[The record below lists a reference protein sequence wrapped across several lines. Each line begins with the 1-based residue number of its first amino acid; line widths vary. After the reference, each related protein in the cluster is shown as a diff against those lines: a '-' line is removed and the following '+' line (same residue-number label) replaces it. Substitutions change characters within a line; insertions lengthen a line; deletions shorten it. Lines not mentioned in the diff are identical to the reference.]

1 LRANFIYSDLNP
13 CGGGE
18 RLTLVTMKSILE
30 MGINIDLTTLEMP
43 NVQKI
48 ENAFGR
54 NFALIIKRISKVHVL
69 QHILDEKSIERI
81 MKNGYDI
88 MINTHGDID
97 PFYNNSLTKNN
108 AITYC
113 HFPTAKYL
121 IDSENNDYLG
131 KHIKIAREAFSKSS
145 CLADNTNE
153 ANSNVQRKHDIQ
165 NTDDFDRKKYLKWL
179 KDTYEK
185 MMKNTTVITN
195 SEYSRKAI
203 FEAYGIKDAIV
214 LSPPVDVDKFRDS
227 FFSSHSL
234 STSVNNDGQNE
245 RQDFIMVVSR
255 IEPAKKIENAVTLA
269 KLLKD
274 KAIGKGMRIVGNLEP
289 YYYDYYTHIKKKIDE
304 FDLENFI
311 TLEINVNLDK
321 MLSLMKKSKV
331 YFHPRPDEHFGIS
344 IVEAMSA
351 GLVPIVSDEGGQ
363 TEYVPLKYQ
372 YHTLEHAAQIIASA
386 ILVPSS
392 ERIIISNSV
401 QKFSLSNY
409 IKKFQDIVGKVLAKK
424 IKQK

>member
-30 MGINIDLTTLEMP
+30 MDIDIDLTTLEMP
-43 NVQKI
+43 NVEKI
-48 ENAFGR
+48 ENAFGKDI
-54 NFALIIKRISKVHVL
+54 ALIIKRIKKVHVL
-69 QHILDEKSIERI
+69 QHILDKQSIENI
-81 MKNGYDI
+81 MKNEYNI

-97 PFYNNSLTKNN
+97 PFYNNSFTKNN

-113 HFPTAKYL
+113 HYPTAKYF
-121 IDSENNDYLG
+121 IDSDDKDYLE
-131 KHIKIAREAFSKSS
+131 KHIKIARAAFSRSS
-145 CLADNTNE
+145 SFADTTTDTT
-153 ANSNVQRKHDIQ
+153 SNIQRKQDIQ
-165 NTDDFDRKKYLKWL
+165 STDNFDIKKYLKWL
-179 KDTYEK
+179 KYTYEK

-203 FEAYGIKDAIV
+203 IDAYGIKDAIV
-214 LSPPVDVDKFRDS
+214 ISPPVDVDEFRDS
-227 FFSSHSL
+227 FLSSFSL
-234 STSVNNDGQNE
+234 SSSANDNE
-245 RQDFIMVVSR
+245 REDFIMVVSR

-274 KAIGKGMRIVGNLEP
+274 RGIGKGMRIIGSLEP
-289 YYYDYYTHIKKKIDE
+289 FYYGYYTQIKNMID
-304 FDLENFI
+304 DLNLGDFI
-311 TLEINVNLDK
+311 TLETNVNLNK

-351 GLVPIVSDEGGQ
+351 GLVPIVSDDGGQ
-363 TEYVPLKYQ
+363 TEFVPLKYH
-372 YHTLEHAAQIIASA
+372 YHTLEQAAQIISSA
-386 ILVPSS
+386 FLVPYS

-401 QKFSLSNY
+401 QKFSSSNY
-409 IKKFQDIVGKVLAKK
+409 IKKFQNIVCKVLAKN
-424 IKQK
+424 

>member
-1 LRANFIYSDLNP
+1 
-13 CGGGE
+13 
-18 RLTLVTMKSILE
+18 
-30 MGINIDLTTLEMP
+30 
-43 NVQKI
+43 
-48 ENAFGR
+48 
-54 NFALIIKRISKVHVL
+54 
-69 QHILDEKSIERI
+69 
-81 MKNGYDI
+81 
-88 MINTHGDID
+88 
-97 PFYNNSLTKNN
+97 
-108 AITYC
+108 
-113 HFPTAKYL
+113 
-121 IDSENNDYLG
+121 
-131 KHIKIAREAFSKSS
+131 
-145 CLADNTNE
+145 
-153 ANSNVQRKHDIQ
+153 
-165 NTDDFDRKKYLKWL
+165 
-179 KDTYEK
+179 

-195 SEYSRKAI
+195 SEFSRKAI

-227 FFSSHSL
+227 FFSSYSL
-234 STSVNNDGQNE
+234 SSSVNNNDEDE

-255 IEPAKKIENAVTLA
+255 IEPAKKIENAITLA

-289 YYYDYYTHIKKKIDE
+289 YYYDYYTQIKKKIDE

-311 TLEINVNLDK
+311 TLEIDVNLDK

-351 GLVPIVSDEGGQ
+351 GLIPIVSDEGGQ
-363 TEYVPLKYQ
+363 TEFVPLKYQ

-386 ILVPSS
+386 ILIPSS

-409 IKKFQDIVGKVLAKK
+409 IKKFQNIVGKDCKK
-424 IKQK
+424 KSKNKIRIKN

>member
-1 LRANFIYSDLNP
+1 MGSD
-13 CGGGE
+13 G
-18 RLTLVTMKSILE
+18 
-30 MGINIDLTTLEMP
+30 DLTTLKMP
-43 NVQKI
+43 NVKKI
-48 ENAFGR
+48 ENAFGKD
-54 NFALIIKRISKVHVL
+54 FALIIKRISKVHVL
-69 QHILDEKSIERI
+69 QHILDEKGIENI
-81 MKNGYDI
+81 QKNGYDI
-88 MINTHGDID
+88 TINTHGDID
-97 PFYNNSLTKNN
+97 PFYNNSFTKNN

-121 IDSENNDYLG
+121 IDSEKIDYLE

-145 CLADNTNE
+145 SFADSTTDTTLRAQIN
-153 ANSNVQRKHDIQ
+153 QDIQ
-165 NTDDFDRKKYLKWL
+165 NTDDFDRKKYLKRI

-227 FFSSHSL
+227 FFSSYNL
-234 STSVNNDGQNE
+234 SSSVNNDEEDE

-255 IEPAKKIENAVTLA
+255 IEPAKKIENAITLA

-274 KAIGKGMRIVGNLEP
+274 KAIVKGMRIVGSLEP
-289 YYYDYYTHIKKKIDE
+289 YYNDYYTLIKKKIRE

-363 TEYVPLKYQ
+363 TEFVPLKYQ

-386 ILVPSS
+386 IFVPSS

-409 IKKFQDIVGKVLAKK
+409 IKKFQDIVRKVLAKK
-424 IKQK
+424 IE